1 MRPRAREWSTACRR
15 SKCSSRARAR
25 AARRRSARCRQRAWR
40 FSVSRTSRRRHTTA
54 SARRSGGVF
63 SGSRSFPEVQAV
75 PPGGHEALPQGR
87 ALPDREVRDRAA
99 LLSAGRARP
108 RPDQAERVPPAA
120 AREAEGAPL
129 LRPVGDAVPHLLREG
144 EQAGWHHG
152 RQAAAHA
159 RDASRQRRL
168 SPRLRRV
175 TCAGAP
181 ARAARSLLRERP
193 PRQHPQLPGQA
204 RRRRRPEDRI
214 GRGADRPGRD
224 RPHRRRR
231 PMAAGGPRRSHRD
244 RSQVAGAC
252 RDRHAGLRAAHRRAV
267 FQVTVRSK
275 SRFVERTTVAVRA
288 TDFQVPKIT
297 HEEVNENRG
306 VFVIEPLDR
315 GFGYTFGNS
324 LRRVLLSSLEGAAV
338 TSVKIEGV
346 AHEFTTLPGVRED
359 VTDIILNLKQL
370 VCILHGES
378 PEVEVRLTKRGEG
391 IVTASDIEAP
401 ADLEILNP
409 DLEVA
414 NLSSKGRLEIALTIG
429 RGRGYLP
436 AEGNRGQAHTIGV
449 IPVDS
454 MFSPI
459 NRVAY
464 DVEAGRGGQR
474 TDYDK
479 LILDV
484 TTTGSIEPKEAI
496 GQAAEILIRQLAIF
510 TDLEKIEGF
519 GENAATN
526 GDGAGESAGVSLAG
540 GMENFPIEELEL
552 GVRSY
557 NCLKRVGIETIGDL
571 VTKSENEL
579 AAIPNFG
586 KKSIEEVKE
595 TLAQHGLGLRGSSG
609 AEG

>member
-1 MRPRAREWSTACRR
+1 
-15 SKCSSRARAR
+15 
-25 AARRRSARCRQRAWR
+25 
-40 FSVSRTSRRRHTTA
+40 
-54 SARRSGGVF
+54 
-63 SGSRSFPEVQAV
+63 
-75 PPGGHEALPQGR
+75 L
-87 ALPDREVRDRAA
+87 
-99 LLSAGRARP
+99 
-108 RPDQAERVPPAA
+108 
-120 AREAEGAPL
+120 
-129 LRPVGDAVPHLLREG
+129 
-144 EQAGWHHG
+144 
-152 RQAAAHA
+152 
-159 RDASRQRRL
+159 
-168 SPRLRRV
+168 
-175 TCAGAP
+175 
-181 ARAARSLLRERP
+181 
-193 PRQHPQLPGQA
+193 
-204 RRRRRPEDRI
+204 
-214 GRGADRPGRD
+214 
-224 RPHRRRR
+224 
-231 PMAAGGPRRSHRD
+231 
-244 RSQVAGAC
+244 
-252 RDRHAGLRAAHRRAV
+252 
-267 FQVTVRSK
+267 
-275 SRFVERTTVAVRA
+275 AVRA

-297 HEEVNENRG
+297 HEEVNDNRG

-391 IVTASDIEAP
+391 VVTAADIEAP

-409 DLEVA
+409 DLEIA
-414 NLSSKGRLEIALTIG
+414 NLSSKGRLEVTLTIG
-429 RGRGYLP
+429 RGRGYVP

-459 NRVAY
+459 RRVAY
-464 DVEAGRGGQR
+464 DVEAARVGQR

-484 TTTGSIEPKEAI
+484 TTNGSIDPKDAI
-496 GQAAEILIRQLAIF
+496 AQAAEILIRQLAIF
-510 TDLEKIEGF
+510 TDLEKMEGF
-519 GENAATN
+519 GESAQAA
-526 GDGAGESAGVSLAG
+526 GDGGGDAAPSLAG

-571 VTKSENEL
+571 VTKSESEL

-595 TLAQHGLGLRGSSG
+595 TLQQHGLNLRGG
-609 AEG
+609 APVNGGEA